1 MIEIN
6 KSQEVVAPVE
16 KVWQFVGDLENE
28 QKYWT
33 VLRNVKILR
42 KKDSLTVERE
52 ATIQRGPMGEAK
64 SLQTL
69 SIDPVQKMSTLTMT
83 DGPMLGTRKVV
94 LNSVDGKKTKI
105 DVSWKFEL
113 KGIPGFAQG
122 FVKDNISD
130 VTEKAIATIAQDSE
144 K

>member
-1 MIEIN
+1 
-6 KSQEVVAPVE
+6 
-16 KVWQFVGDLENE
+16 
-28 QKYWT
+28 
-33 VLRNVKILR
+33 
-42 KKDSLTVERE
+42 
-52 ATIQRGPMGEAK
+52 
-64 SLQTL
+64 
-69 SIDPVQKMSTLTMT
+69 MSTLTMT